1 LKGKDLIMIVHHF
14 GGDIECNTTKKLLEV
29 LNLKY
34 GNCSNEFILSGETE
48 YPYMAIM
55 VKGDFAVVSFFI
67 EESDWILQ
75 AVNNDKDLELDENNI
90 FYTGNDEMEIEICN
104 EFVLPFSKAIIAAE
118 EFFKTK
124 SLPKCLKWSK
134 Q

>member
-1 LKGKDLIMIVHHF
+1 MIVHHF

-34 GNCSNEFILSGETE
+34 GNSSNEFMLSGETE

-90 FYTGNDEMEIEICN
+90 FLLGMMKWKLK
-104 EFVLPFSKAIIAAE
+104 FVTNL
-118 EFFKTK
+118 FFHFQKR
-124 SLPKCLKWSK
+124 
-134 Q
+134 